1 MEKLLFILGGL
12 ALAALYSFYQ
22 TWAYRDKDNKGP
34 ELTGRATVTSHRVE
48 QGRYHG
54 NAPSR
59 WHHLITFTL
68 SDGEEIELYVFEA
81 VFNSLKD
88 GQTGQ
93 LTWKGKDFY
102 SFDPENKEE

>member
-1 MEKLLFILGGL
+1 MEKFLFILAML
-12 ALAALYSFYQ
+12 ALAALYFFYQ
-22 TWAYRDKDNKGP
+22 AWIYRDKDNKGP

-48 QGRYHG
+48 QGRYMG
-54 NAPSR
+54 KAPSR

-81 VFNSLKD
+81 MFNSLKD

-93 LTWKGKDFY
+93 LTWKGKDFH
-102 SFDPENKEE
+102 SFEPDA

>member
-1 MEKLLFILGGL
+1 MGK
-12 ALAALYSFYQ
+12 
-22 TWAYRDKDNKGP
+22 
-34 ELTGRATVTSHRVE
+34 
-48 QGRYHG
+48 
-54 NAPSR
+54 APSR
-59 WHHLITFTL
+59 WHHLINFTL

-102 SFDPENKEE
+102 SFEPDA